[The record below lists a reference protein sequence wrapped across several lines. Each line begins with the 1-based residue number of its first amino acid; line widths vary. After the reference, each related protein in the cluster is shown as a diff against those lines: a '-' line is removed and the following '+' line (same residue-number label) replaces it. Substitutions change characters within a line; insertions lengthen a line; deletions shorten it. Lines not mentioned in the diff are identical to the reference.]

1 MDIILCGGS
10 MKTVAYLKTSLDRRE
25 IQEQKQVILEFSQK
39 EGITVSRFIEMPS
52 SATGRKRIDQLFR
65 QLEPGDTLIVS
76 ELSRIGRS
84 AGQIVRTVD
93 ALIKGKV
100 FFIAV
105 KEGIWLDE
113 ERNSQTQVM
122 ARMFCLLA
130 ETDRKLVSIHT
141 KEGLDAARD
150 KGKKLGRPRGS
161 LGKSKLDGRI
171 NEIRRLLALG
181 VPKASIAR
189 TMGVEIGTLHRFIK
203 SRKLAHDL

>member
-1 MDIILCGGS
+1 
-10 MKTVAYLKTSLDRRE
+10 MKTVAYFKTSMDRRE
-25 IQEQKQVILEFSQK
+25 VREQRQAVVEFAER
-39 EGITVSRFIEMPS
+39 EGITISRFIEMPA
-52 SATGRKRIDQLFR
+52 SATREKRIDQLFG
-65 QLEPGDTLIVS
+65 QLGSGDTLIVS

-84 AGQIVRTVD
+84 VGQIVRTVD
-93 ALIKGKV
+93 ALIEGNV
-100 FFIAV
+100 RFIAA

-113 ERNSQTQVM
+113 ERNSQTQAM
-122 ARMFCLLA
+122 TRMFGLLA

-141 KEGLDAARD
+141 REGLATARD
-150 KGKKLGRPRGS
+150 KGKKLGRPKGS

-189 TMGVEIGTLHRFIK
+189 TMEVEIGTLNHFIR